1 MSSSA
6 HVDNKDKDILILG
19 EEPAQGLD
27 GTTLTIEKMYPTN
40 FTENNKKVSLSL
52 LFIVMGQAVIYLLM
66 V

>member
-19 EEPAQGLD
+19 EGPTQGLD
-27 GTTLTIEKMYPTN
+27 GTTLTIEKMYSTN
-40 FTENNKKVSLSL
+40 FTENNKKVCLSL

>member
-19 EEPAQGLD
+19 EGPTQGLD

>member
-19 EEPAQGLD
+19 EGPTQGLD

-40 FTENNKKVSLSL
+40 FTENNKKVCLSL
-52 LFIVMGQAVIYLLM
+52 LFIVMGQTVIYLLI

>member
-19 EEPAQGLD
+19 EEPTQGLD

-40 FTENNKKVSLSL
+40 FTENNKKVCLSL

>member
-19 EEPAQGLD
+19 EGPTQGLD

-40 FTENNKKVSLSL
+40 FTENNKKVCLS
-52 LFIVMGQAVIYLLM
+52 
-66 V
+66 

>member
-19 EEPAQGLD
+19 EGPIQGLD

-40 FTENNKKVSLSL
+40 FTENNKKVCLSL